1 MSCGMLLSSPYL
13 GLHGQWERKEWMMW
27 LDLLK
32 IRACKGLSHVSS
44 GGPAWKKQPKSRG
57 RIGNLGQVPCSQ
69 GKPTLRLQVVTKR
82 KTPLSLCKIGLCWL
96 CLAAYFYSLRSV
108 LTRQRQPN
116 ASCLFLNVFGTSA
129 CYCNLCSVCHPSS
142 LLPSQS

>member
-1 MSCGMLLSSPYL
+1 MKNVSGQKEARKSSLPQHWCPLPSLCSEKLISWHPVTLSDLCWPAQWPMSCGMLLSSPYL
-13 GLHGQWERKEWMMW
+13 GLRGQWERKEWMMW

-44 GGPAWKKQPKSRG
+44 GGPAWKKEPKSRG

-82 KTPLSLCKIGLCWL
+82 KTPLSLCKTGLCWL
-96 CLAAYFYSLRSV
+96 CLAA
-108 LTRQRQPN
+108 
-116 ASCLFLNVFGTSA
+116 
-129 CYCNLCSVCHPSS
+129 
-142 LLPSQS
+142 